1 MTIIGALCLVALLAI
16 IVEGVLIMSQ
26 ITDAT
31 AKIQANLDAIKAGVS
46 ALDAKIVDLSNRLA
60 SAGTLSADDAAALQ
74 HVVDASAALA
84 SAAAADPT
92 APAPT
97 PPAAA

>member
-1 MTIIGALCLVALLAI
+1 MNIIGALCLVALLAI
-16 IVEGVLIMSQ
+16 IIEGVLIMSQ

-31 AKIQANLDAIKAGVS
+31 AKIQANLAETKAGIV

-74 HVVDASAALA
+74 GVVDASAALA
-84 SAAAADPT
+84 AAASADPT
-92 APAPT
+92 APAPQ
-97 PPAAA
+97 PPQAA